1 MVTVL
6 AVLFFSSAIYA
17 QIYLNGLLLGGLYA
31 LVALGLS
38 LTFGVMKVLNL
49 AHCEFMILGSY
60 LAFWLFTLFGI
71 DPFLSIPI
79 VVPIL
84 FLTGILVQRTLLEPI
99 IKLGGDQPIVI
110 SFGLVLIMQSIF
122 DALWTADSRSVAIAY
137 SGVRFLVG
145 EVSIPMIR
153 LSVLIIAAAGMLIL
167 YLLLTRTYIGKA
179 MRSTALD
186 WKAAEY
192 MGVNIKRIHRLTFG
206 VGACFAGLAGALLS
220 CIFAFE
226 PTTGITYLMK
236 AIAVIVLAGV
246 GNIGGLLV
254 SGLLLGA
261 FESVGSYVIGSE
273 FRDAISFL
281 VFFLVLF
288 IRPTGLFKK
297 STW

>member
-1 MVTVL
+1 
-6 AVLFFSSAIYA
+6 
-17 QIYLNGLLLGGLYA
+17 
-31 LVALGLS
+31 
-38 LTFGVMKVLNL
+38 
-49 AHCEFMILGSY
+49 MILGSY

-71 DPFLSIPI
+71 DPFLSIFI
-79 VVPIL
+79 IVPIL
-84 FLTGILVQRTLLEPI
+84 FFAGFLVQRTLLEPI

-110 SFGLVLIMQSIF
+110 TFGLVLIMQSVF
-122 DALWTADSRSVAIAY
+122 DALWTADSRSISAAY
-137 SGVRFLVG
+137 SGVRFLIG
-145 EVSIPMIR
+145 DVSIPLIR

-167 YLLLTRTYIGKA
+167 FLLLTRTYIGKA
-179 MRSTALD
+179 MRASALD

-192 MGVNIKRIHRLTFG
+192 MGVNIKRMHRLTFG
-206 VGACFAGLAGALLS
+206 VGACFSGLAGAMLS

-261 FESVGSYVIGSE
+261 FESVGSYFIGSE

-281 VFFLVLF
+281 IFFLVLF